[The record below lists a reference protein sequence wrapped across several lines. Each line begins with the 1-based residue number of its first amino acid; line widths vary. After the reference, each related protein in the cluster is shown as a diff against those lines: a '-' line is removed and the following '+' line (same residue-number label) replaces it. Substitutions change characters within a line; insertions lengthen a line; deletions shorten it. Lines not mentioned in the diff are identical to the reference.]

1 LPQALSQAVT
11 LHRQGSLAEAEQ
23 VYRGILADKPDH
35 FDALHLL
42 GVVRHQR
49 GEQAEALELIRAALR
64 LRPSSVDALVNHAA
78 VLRSLNRVAEAL
90 ESYESALAL
99 RPDYAEAKFAACMAQ
114 LPILYTDEAEIAV
127 RRAAYERHL
136 RALCD
141 DVARGR
147 ASGNLVQA
155 VGSSQPFY
163 LAYQGLN
170 DRELQSLYGAMVC
183 RIMGSRYPP
192 PLPAEPP
199 RPGEPVKVGIVS
211 GFFRL
216 HSNWKIPIK
225 GWLTQLDRRKFRLFG
240 YHTGAQRDAETD
252 IAAALCER
260 FVQGLPS
267 IDRWRE
273 EILADAPHVLI
284 YPEIGMDPLC
294 AALAAQR
301 LAAVQC
307 NSWGHPSTSG
317 YPTVDYYL
325 SSDLMEPADAQDH
338 YTERLIR
345 LPNLSVYYEPLAVEP
360 VSISRADL
368 GLRASATVY
377 WCAQSLFKYLPQ
389 FDQVFARVARQVG
402 DCQFVFVAFRRGA
415 EITDLFRRRLD
426 RAFADVGLRAS
437 DHCVFIPL
445 LEPQWYVAATGRA
458 DIVLDSIG
466 WSGCNSIL
474 ETLPH
479 DLPIVA
485 MQGTLMR
492 GRHGAAILARMGV
505 TETVA
510 ETIDD
515 YVFIAARL
523 ARDTTWRRAVT
534 ARVAAGKQRLYRDGA
549 CISALEAFLDRAARG
564 PAP

>member
-1 LPQALSQAVT
+1 
-11 LHRQGSLAEAEQ
+11 
-23 VYRGILADKPDH
+23 
-35 FDALHLL
+35 
-42 GVVRHQR
+42 
-49 GEQAEALELIRAALR
+49 
-64 LRPSSVDALVNHAA
+64 
-78 VLRSLNRVAEAL
+78 
-90 ESYESALAL
+90 
-99 RPDYAEAKFAACMAQ
+99 MAQ

-141 DVARGR
+141 DVARGH

-192 PLPAEPP
+192 AQPAAPP

-225 GWLTQLDRRKFRLFG
+225 GWLTQLDRRRFRLFG
-240 YHTGAQRDAETD
+240 YHTGAERDAETEM
-252 IAAALCER
+252 AAALCER
-260 FVQGLPS
+260 FVHGMPS
-267 IDRWRE
+267 IDRWRA

-284 YPEIGMDPLC
+284 YPEIGMDPTS

-317 YPTVDYYL
+317 YPTVDYFL
-325 SSDLMEPADAQDH
+325 SSDLMEPADGQDH
-338 YTERLIR
+338 YTERLVR

-360 VSISRADL
+360 VSISRSDL
-368 GLRASATVY
+368 GLRTDATVY

-389 FDQVFARVARQVG
+389 FDQVFARIARQVG
-402 DCQFVFVAFRRGA
+402 DCQFVFVAYRRGA

-426 RAFADVGLRAS
+426 RAFADVGLRAH
-437 DHCVFIPL
+437 DHCVVIPL
-445 LEPQWYVAATGRA
+445 LEQRWYVAAAGRA
-458 DIVLDSIG
+458 DVVLDSIG
-466 WSGCNSIL
+466 WSGCNSLL

-479 DLPIVA
+479 DLPIVS
-485 MQGTLMR
+485 MRGDLMR
-492 GRHGAAILARMGV
+492 GRHGAAILAMMGV
-505 TETVA
+505 TETIA

-523 ARDTTWRRAVT
+523 ARDAAWRSVVRQK
-534 ARVAAGKQRLYRDGA
+534 VAAGKHRLYRDRA
-549 CISALEAFLDRAARG
+549 CIDALEAFLDRAVRVG
-564 PAP
+564 PTP